1 VQEQIRTNFPAFCSC
16 SCRPATAHSSQ
27 NLAVLSQDGTILS
40 QNLRVFTRQAASQ
53 CSPDKE
59 PGGNRATDSWEV
71 NMSTESILGLESN
84 SPDSAERAPSD
95 SNVDA
100 RLNTLRETVLQLLD
114 EVESLAI
121 SRPVDIKRGARFSD
135 EVRQFEV
142 SLIRTALGRTSG
154 SQTRAARLLGLKPT
168 TLNAKIKRY
177 GITA

>member
-1 VQEQIRTNFPAFCSC
+1 M
-16 SCRPATAHSSQ
+16 SS
-27 NLAVLSQDGTILS
+27 
-40 QNLRVFTRQAASQ
+40 
-53 CSPDKE
+53 
-59 PGGNRATDSWEV
+59 
-71 NMSTESILGLESN
+71 ESILGLEEN
-84 SPDSAERAPSD
+84 NTQQVEQIP
-95 SNVDA
+95 VDA
-100 RLNTLRETVLQLLD
+100 TVDVRLNTLRETVLELLD

>member
-1 VQEQIRTNFPAFCSC
+1 M
-16 SCRPATAHSSQ
+16 SS
-27 NLAVLSQDGTILS
+27 
-40 QNLRVFTRQAASQ
+40 
-53 CSPDKE
+53 
-59 PGGNRATDSWEV
+59 
-71 NMSTESILGLESN
+71 ESILGLETHSTEGPKQN
-84 SPDSAERAPSD
+84 SGET
-95 SNVDA
+95 NVDA

>member
-1 VQEQIRTNFPAFCSC
+1 M
-16 SCRPATAHSSQ
+16 SS
-27 NLAVLSQDGTILS
+27 
-40 QNLRVFTRQAASQ
+40 
-53 CSPDKE
+53 
-59 PGGNRATDSWEV
+59 
-71 NMSTESILGLESN
+71 ESILGLES
-84 SPDSAERAPSD
+84 SSSD
-95 SNVDA
+95 SIEQTPRDSSVDV

>member
-1 VQEQIRTNFPAFCSC
+1 M
-16 SCRPATAHSSQ
+16 SSES
-27 NLAVLSQDGTILS
+27 VL
-40 QNLRVFTRQAASQ
+40 
-53 CSPDKE
+53 E
-59 PGGNRATDSWEV
+59 
-71 NMSTESILGLESN
+71 LESN
-84 SPDSAERAPSD
+84 SPGSAEQAPSD
-95 SNVDA
+95 TSVDV

>member
-1 VQEQIRTNFPAFCSC
+1 M
-16 SCRPATAHSSQ
+16 SS
-27 NLAVLSQDGTILS
+27 
-40 QNLRVFTRQAASQ
+40 
-53 CSPDKE
+53 
-59 PGGNRATDSWEV
+59 
-71 NMSTESILGLESN
+71 ESILGLEAN
-84 SPDSAERAPSD
+84 AADPVEQTPSQ

-100 RLNTLRETVLQLLD
+100 RLNTLRKTVLQLLD

-121 SRPVDIKRGARFSD
+121 SKPVDVKNGARFSD

-177 GITA
+177 GLQPE

>member
-1 VQEQIRTNFPAFCSC
+1 M
-16 SCRPATAHSSQ
+16 SS
-27 NLAVLSQDGTILS
+27 
-40 QNLRVFTRQAASQ
+40 
-53 CSPDKE
+53 
-59 PGGNRATDSWEV
+59 
-71 NMSTESILGLESN
+71 ESILGLESN
-84 SPDSAERAPSD
+84 SADRAEQTSGG
-95 SNVDA
+95 SSVEV
-100 RLNTLRETVLQLLD
+100 RLNTLRETVRELLH

-121 SRPVDIKRGARFSD
+121 SKPVDVRSGTRFSD

>member
-1 VQEQIRTNFPAFCSC
+1 
-16 SCRPATAHSSQ
+16 
-27 NLAVLSQDGTILS
+27 
-40 QNLRVFTRQAASQ
+40 
-53 CSPDKE
+53 
-59 PGGNRATDSWEV
+59 
-71 NMSTESILGLESN
+71 MSTESVLEAQAN
-84 SPDSAERAPSD
+84 ITIATQPAPSEA
-95 SNVDA
+95 SVDV

-121 SRPVDIKRGARFSD
+121 SRPVDIKRGACFSD

-177 GITA
+177 GISA

>member
-1 VQEQIRTNFPAFCSC
+1 MIN
-16 SCRPATAHSSQ
+16 
-27 NLAVLSQDGTILS
+27 
-40 QNLRVFTRQAASQ
+40 
-53 CSPDKE
+53 
-59 PGGNRATDSWEV
+59 
-71 NMSTESILGLESN
+71 ESILQLEAPN
-84 SPDSAERAPSD
+84 VAGSAEQTRSEP
-95 SNVDA
+95 NVDA

-121 SRPVDIKRGARFSD
+121 SRPVDIKHGARFSD

-177 GITA
+177 GILA

>member
-1 VQEQIRTNFPAFCSC
+1 M
-16 SCRPATAHSSQ
+16 SS
-27 NLAVLSQDGTILS
+27 
-40 QNLRVFTRQAASQ
+40 
-53 CSPDKE
+53 
-59 PGGNRATDSWEV
+59 
-71 NMSTESILGLESN
+71 ESILGLETN
-84 SPDSAERAPSD
+84 NAEGPEQTSSE

-100 RLNTLRETVLQLLD
+100 RLNTLRETVLQLLE

-121 SRPVDIKRGARFSD
+121 SRPIDIKRGARFSD

>member
-1 VQEQIRTNFPAFCSC
+1 
-16 SCRPATAHSSQ
+16 
-27 NLAVLSQDGTILS
+27 
-40 QNLRVFTRQAASQ
+40 
-53 CSPDKE
+53 
-59 PGGNRATDSWEV
+59 
-71 NMSTESILGLESN
+71 MSESILGLESN
-84 SPDSAERAPSD
+84 NNEHIEQAPAETTT
-95 SNVDA
+95 VDV

-121 SRPVDIKRGARFSD
+121 SRPVDIKNGARFSD

>member
-1 VQEQIRTNFPAFCSC
+1 M
-16 SCRPATAHSSQ
+16 SS
-27 NLAVLSQDGTILS
+27 
-40 QNLRVFTRQAASQ
+40 
-53 CSPDKE
+53 
-59 PGGNRATDSWEV
+59 
-71 NMSTESILGLESN
+71 ESILGLESN
-84 SPDSAERAPSD
+84 SADRAEQTSGG
-95 SNVDA
+95 SSVEA
-100 RLNTLRETVLQLLD
+100 RLNTLRDTVRQLLD

-121 SRPVDIKRGARFSD
+121 SKPVDVRSGTLFSD

>member
-1 VQEQIRTNFPAFCSC
+1 MRSVTRLNP
-16 SCRPATAHSSQ
+16 
-27 NLAVLSQDGTILS
+27 LSKVSENMTMS
-40 QNLRVFTRQAASQ
+40 AAS
-53 CSPDKE
+53 DKL
-59 PGGNRATDSWEV
+59 PGTGSGGELLLPHLGGKSKMN
-71 NMSTESILGLESN
+71 ESILGLEN
-84 SPDSAERAPSD
+84 TAEQTEQKPAD
-95 SNVDA
+95 TTVDV